1 MYDKIINFAKR
12 MSNASSEV
20 TMMSF
25 IINVGLGALR
35 HLGSAI
41 IDGCVYFALISFKL
55 RQLNQKFRSKVNLA
69 VMKLREKGMH
79 CTLW

>member
-1 MYDKIINFAKR
+1 
-12 MSNASSEV
+12 MSNASSQV

-41 IDGCVYFALISFKL
+41 ID
-55 RQLNQKFRSKVNLA
+55 
-69 VMKLREKGMH
+69 
-79 CTLW
+79 